1 MELGQTAF
9 GKAAQDISGTEASGR
24 VGGAGMIGGSA
35 IKVLLLEQLLCQV

>member
-9 GKAAQDISGTEASGR
+9 GRQQDISGTEASGR

-35 IKVLLLEQLLCQV
+35 IKGAAAGTIMLV